1 MAEEFRLI
9 KLLFMA
15 DINTWADFGA
25 LSDDERSAY
34 APEDL
39 ETLKTSI
46 AENEAKLAEERV
58 KADEEAK
65 KAKELAENY
74 KIRAEK
80 AEKEAKLG
88 KDKEKEVQLS
98 AKDALAFIEAKV
110 SSEDYDE
117 VIRIAKVLNITPSEA
132 LKDKTTQAI
141 LATRSEERRTAEAT
155 QTGRTQ
161 RGTSVQTGEGLL
173 ERAESTGEV
182 PEDEEG
188 MKKMFQA
195 KLARKLKK

>member
-1 MAEEFRLI
+1 
-9 KLLFMA
+9 MA

-25 LSDDERSAY
+25 LSDDERSVY

-39 ETLKTSI
+39 ETLKTS
-46 AENEAKLAEERV
+46 
-58 KADEEAK
+58 
-65 KAKELAENY
+65 
-74 KIRAEK
+74 K

-117 VIRIAKVLNITPSEA
+117 VIRIAKVLNITSSEA

-161 RGTSVQTGEGLL
+161 RGTSVQTGESLL